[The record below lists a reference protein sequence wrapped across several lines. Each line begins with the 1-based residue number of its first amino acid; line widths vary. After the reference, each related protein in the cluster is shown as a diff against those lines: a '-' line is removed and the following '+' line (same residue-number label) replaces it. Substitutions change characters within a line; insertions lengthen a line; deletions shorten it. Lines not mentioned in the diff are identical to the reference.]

1 MILRNHRLG
10 DTLARIIAVG
20 HCSQRF
26 HCFSKNDSRINHGF
40 KMMKM
45 EFHGQEPQPTMQN
58 RNDRIWLHLYDSETG
73 RPYRGT
79 NSTTVNVSLAAD
91 LAEFKDAAKVEHSNA
106 LKNVDAQDL
115 KVFKNKDAFDK
126 RNDTI
131 DKSEPLAVDYLM
143 ANIGETIEDP
153 LIVTFEV
160 SSIKNDMNGMIFCFL
175 NMYSNSSF

>member
-1 MILRNHRLG
+1 M
-10 DTLARIIAVG
+10 
-20 HCSQRF
+20 
-26 HCFSKNDSRINHGF
+26 
-40 KMMKM
+40 
-45 EFHGQEPQPTMQN
+45 
-58 RNDRIWLHLYDSETG
+58 
-73 RPYRGT
+73 
-79 NSTTVNVSLAAD
+79 
-91 LAEFKDAAKVEHSNA
+91 
-106 LKNVDAQDL
+106 DAQDL

-160 SSIKNDMNGMIFCFL
+160 SSIKNDMNGMILYFL